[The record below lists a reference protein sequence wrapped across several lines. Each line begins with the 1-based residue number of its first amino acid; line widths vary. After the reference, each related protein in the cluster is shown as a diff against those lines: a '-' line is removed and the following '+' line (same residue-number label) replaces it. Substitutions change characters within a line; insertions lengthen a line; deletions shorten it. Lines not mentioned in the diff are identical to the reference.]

1 MKEQILSMGVQFIIG
16 VLGIVGNF
24 VLKKVADA
32 VDVQK
37 QALAAK
43 KDADNYNRALSL
55 ARGLYYVLEEEFKSL
70 AKAGDAK
77 RAEMEKR
84 LLQIIPGLTQDEL
97 DAINK
102 EVCNNAIKIGQ
113 EILTP
118 IQVSQGTAENSTN
131 ANNAIVTEDT
141 STTQTA

>member
-16 VLGIVGNF
+16 VVGIIGTF

-32 VDVQK
+32 VEVQK

-43 KDADNYNRALSL
+43 KEATSYNRALSV
-55 ARGLYYVLEEEFKSL
+55 AKGLYYVLEDEFKSL

-84 LLQIIPGLTQDEL
+84 LLEIVPGLTQSEL

-102 EVCNNAIKIGQ
+102 EVCNGAIKIG
-113 EILTP
+113 EGILTP
-118 IQVSQGTAENSTN
+118 IQVSQGTKENTAVAE
-131 ANNAIVTEDT
+131 DK
-141 STTQTA
+141 TAQN

>member
-16 VLGIVGNF
+16 VLGIVGSF

-32 VDVQK
+32 VEVQK

-43 KDADNYNRALSL
+43 KGADNYNRALSV
-55 ARGLYYVLEEEFKSL
+55 AKGLYYVLEDEFKSL

-84 LLQIIPGLTQDEL
+84 LLQIIPGLTQNEL

-102 EVCNNAIKIGQ
+102 EVCNGVIKIG
-113 EILTP
+113 EGILTP
-118 IQVSQGTAENSTN
+118 IQVKEGTAENTDG
-131 ANNAIVTEDT
+131 ATVPVQPA
-141 STTQTA
+141 Q

>member
-16 VLGIVGNF
+16 VLGIVGTF

-32 VDVQK
+32 VEIQK

-43 KDADNYNRALSL
+43 KGAYNYNHALSVGN
-55 ARGLYYVLEEEFKSL
+55 GLYYALEDEFKDI
-70 AKAGDAK
+70 AKAGEQK
-77 RAEMEKR
+77 KAEMEKR
-84 LLQIIPGLTQDEL
+84 LLEIIPGLTQNEL

-102 EVCNNAIKIGQ
+102 EVCNGVMKIGT

-118 IQVSQGTAENSTN
+118 IQVSQGTTENTTVAE
-131 ANNAIVTEDT
+131 DK
-141 STTQTA
+141 TAQN

>member
-16 VLGIVGNF
+16 VLGIAGSF

-32 VDVQK
+32 IEVQK
-37 QALAAK
+37 QALVAK
-43 KDADNYNRALSL
+43 KGAYNYNHALSVGN
-55 ARGLYYVLEEEFKSL
+55 GLYYALEDEFKDL
-70 AKAGDAK
+70 VKAGDAK

-84 LLQIIPGLTQDEL
+84 LLEIIPGLTQNEL

-102 EVCNNAIKIGQ
+102 EVCNGGKQIGT

-118 IQVSQGTAENSTN
+118 IQVSQGTTEN
-131 ANNAIVTEDT
+131 
-141 STTQTA
+141 TTPEQIAQN